1 MKNKLFMVCLAATFV
16 ACTNYE
22 EKAQVY
28 LQRANDLMKQEAYS
42 EAKLQIDS
50 IRKLYPKAVE
60 ARKEGIRI
68 VQQIELK
75 EQNRT
80 LAYLDSVYQA
90 KMAQLDSMKGNYVF
104 EKNAEY
110 QEEGNYFSPSQTV
123 EKNINRTFL
132 RAQVSEKGVMNLTSI
147 YCGKNNIH
155 HTMVKVS
162 SGNTFAQTP
171 SSKDVYETSDLGW
184 KIEKADFVLGQ
195 DSSVIDYIVMHQKE
209 PIRVELIGDRTYR
222 TSLLPADKKAI
233 VDVYSLARVLGII
246 ETVKQQQ
253 KEARLKLEFVQKKM
267 NGE

>member
-147 YCGKNNIH
+147 WKEQYSSHDGKG
-155 HTMVKVS
+155 K
-162 SGNTFAQTP
+162 
-171 SSKDVYETSDLGW
+171 
-184 KIEKADFVLGQ
+184 LGQ
-195 DSSVIDYIVMHQKE
+195 YVCADTLVE
-209 PIRVELIGDRTYR
+209 GCIRNFRFGMENRKSRFCVRSG
-222 TSLLPADKKAI
+222 
-233 VDVYSLARVLGII
+233 
-246 ETVKQQQ
+246 Q
-253 KEARLKLEFVQKKM
+253 
-267 NGE
+267 